1 MHPIYQDKSADR
13 HMGWRK
19 DANNK
24 MTSARQAVLDE
35 PRDVSAIQIRGASYT
50 LLVLEFPDPKDQTF
64 YSRLADKIGQAP
76 NFYRLAPVVVDLK
89 HLAEAPPFNMA
100 EMGRRLRQHSL
111 IPIGIQNG
119 TPEQNKVAVDAG
131 WTVFREGRPALAE
144 VGADGDKRTVE
155 TPDPQA
161 EDAPAIQAEDAPAIQ
176 AEEAPALPDTGSPD
190 PSTLVITQPVR
201 SGRQVYAHQG
211 DLVVLATASPGAELL
226 ADGHIHVYAP
236 LRGRALAGVSGD
248 TRARIFCRSLEAE
261 LVSVAGY
268 YRVRDD
274 IPEDLIGK
282 SVQIF
287 LQGERVMIEPLS

>member
-1 MHPIYQDKSADR
+1 
-13 HMGWRK
+13 
-19 DANNK
+19 
-24 MTSARQAVLDE
+24 MTSASQAVLEE
-35 PRDVSAIQIRGASYT
+35 PREAPAIQVRSASYT
-50 LLVLEFPDPKDQTF
+50 LLVLAISDPKDQTF

-76 NFYRLAPVVVDLK
+76 NFFRLAPVVVDLK
-89 HLAEAPPFNMA
+89 DLADAPPFNMA

-111 IPIGIQNG
+111 IPIGVQNG

-131 WTVFREGRPALAE
+131 WTVFRECRPALVE
-144 VGADGDKRTVE
+144 VGADGEHRAAD
-155 TPDPQA
+155 PPQA
-161 EDAPAIQAEDAPAIQ
+161 QV
-176 AEEAPALPDTGSPD
+176 EAPATAADAPESSAPE
-190 PSTLVITQPVR
+190 PSAMVITRPVR

-211 DLVVLATASPGAELL
+211 DLVVLSTASPGAELL
-226 ADGHIHVYAP
+226 ADGHIHVYGP

-248 TRARIFCRSLEAE
+248 IRARIFCRSLEAE

-287 LQGERVMIEPLS
+287 LQDERVMIEPLS

>member
-1 MHPIYQDKSADR
+1 
-13 HMGWRK
+13 MGWRK
-19 DANNK
+19 DANIK
-24 MTSARQAVLDE
+24 MTSATQAVLDD
-35 PRDVSAIQIRGASYT
+35 PRDPPAIQIRGASYT
-50 LLVLEFPDPKDQTF
+50 LLVLELPDPKDQTF

-76 NFYRLAPVVVDLK
+76 NFYRFAPVVVDLK
-89 HLAEAPPFNMA
+89 DLADAPPFNMA

-111 IPIGIQNG
+111 IPIGVQNG

-131 WTVFREGRPALAE
+131 WTVFREGRPSLVE

-161 EDAPAIQAEDAPAIQ
+161 EDTPAIETQATPAV
-176 AEEAPALPDTGSPD
+176 ADSDSPD
-190 PSTLVITQPVR
+190 ATAMVITQPVR

-226 ADGHIHVYAP
+226 ADGHIHVYGT

-268 YRVRDD
+268 WRVRDD
-274 IPEDLIGK
+274 IPEDLIGQP
-282 SVQIF
+282 VQIF
-287 LQGERVMIEPLS
+287 LKGERVMIEPLS

>member
-1 MHPIYQDKSADR
+1 
-13 HMGWRK
+13 MGWRK
-19 DANNK
+19 DANIK
-24 MTSARQAVLDE
+24 MTSATQAVLEE
-35 PRDVSAIQIRGASYT
+35 PRDAPAIQIRGASYT
-50 LLVLEFPDPKDQTF
+50 LLVLELPDPKDQTF

-89 HLAEAPPFNMA
+89 DLAEAPPFNMA

-111 IPIGIQNG
+111 IPIGVQNG

-131 WTVFREGRPALAE
+131 WTVFREGRPSLVE

-155 TPDPQA
+155 TPKHQA
-161 EDAPAIQAEDAPAIQ
+161 EDTPTIQADA
-176 AEEAPALPDTGSPD
+176 APALSDSVSLD
-190 PSTLVITQPVR
+190 STAMVVTQPVR

-226 ADGHIHVYAP
+226 ADGHIHVYGT

-268 YRVRDD
+268 WRVRDD
-274 IPEDLIGK
+274 IPEDLIGQP
-282 SVQIF
+282 VQIF
-287 LQGERVMIEPLS
+287 LKGERVMIEPLS